1 MSSPKPR
8 SAAPGSPLTRRRLLQ
23 LGGVAAG
30 AVTLAGCVSANDSA
44 GAGGA
49 DATSD
54 GPLSPGTKPGGEIT
68 IVDDNT
74 NKLFQASTI
83 AAFEAATGIKVKSYT
98 QGNFN
103 DLHDRYATLFSAQ
116 DSSVDVVMT
125 WAGWSAEFGQ
135 AGWLQ
140 ELDASAVPAD
150 LIQPALDAVS
160 WKGKVYGLPKFSS
173 VQTMF
178 WNKSLFQ
185 SAGLD
190 PETGPQ
196 TWDEFVT
203 TAKALTTGGRYGYT
217 CDMGN
222 AAGAYQNFLRVLLL
236 NGGDM
241 YDADYKPTF
250 NSEAGVQALSNLVD
264 LLQVHKV
271 MDPASLQISNA
282 SDLADLFAKGSTGI
296 VFNWPF
302 QYATATAGG
311 SALNASTV
319 GNGLIPGMAVR
330 SASIDGSEGFAISR
344 FSKNKEA
351 ALAWLQFVTGA
362 PVQQQIVQEEGWFPV
377 TTSVLTDPAS
387 LAALPVLDT
396 YQQSTDYVTKRWGTP
411 WSSELDQL
419 MSVQIIDA
427 MNRKSTPKEA
437 LDTLATQTQA
447 LVEKYLK

>member
-1 MSSPKPR
+1 MTSLPS
-8 SAAPGSPLTRRRLLQ
+8 RRRLLQ
-23 LGGVAAG
+23 MGGAVAG
-30 AVTLAGCVSANDSA
+30 AAALAGCVSANDSS
-44 GAGGA
+44 GTDGA
-49 DATSD
+49 DAAAD
-54 GPLSPGTKPGGEIT
+54 GPLTPGDAPGGEIT

-83 AAFEAATGIKVKSYT
+83 AAFEAATGITVKSYT

-140 ELDASAVPAD
+140 ELDASAVPSD

-160 WKGKVYGLPKFSS
+160 WQGKVYGLPKFSS

-178 WNKSLFQ
+178 WNKTLFQ
-185 SAGLD
+185 QAGLD
-190 PETGPQ
+190 PETGPAS
-196 TWDEFVT
+196 WDEFVT
-203 TAKALTTGGRYGYT
+203 AAKALTVDGRYGYT

-241 YDADYKPTF
+241 YDADYTPIF
-250 NSEAGVQALSNLVD
+250 NSEEGVQALSNLVD
-264 LLQVHKV
+264 LLQVHRV
-271 MDPASLQISNA
+271 MDPASLQITNA
-282 SDLADLFAKGSTGI
+282 SDLGDLFARGTTGI

-302 QYATATAGG
+302 QYATATAEGA
-311 SALNASTV
+311 ALDASTV
-319 GNGLIPGMAVR
+319 GNGLLPGMGVR
-330 SASIDGSEGFAISR
+330 SASIDGSEGFAINR

-351 ALAWLQFVTGA
+351 ALAWLQFVTGTD
-362 PVQQQIVQEEGWFPV
+362 VQQQIVQQEGWFPV
-377 TTSVLTDPAS
+377 SQQALTDPAS
-387 LAALPVLDT
+387 LEALPVLDT
-396 YQQSTDYVTKRWGTP
+396 YQESTQYVTKRWGTP

-427 MNRKSTPKEA
+427 MNGKTKPQEA
-437 LDTLATQTQA
+437 LDTLAAQTQE
-447 LVEKYLK
+447 LVTKYLKP

>member
-1 MSSPKPR
+1 MSSHF
-8 SAAPGSPLTRRRLLQ
+8 TRRRLLQ
-23 LGGVAAG
+23 LGGMAAG
-30 AVTLAGCVSANDSA
+30 AAALSSCVSANDSSGTGGPSAAA
-44 GAGGA
+44 GE
-49 DATSD
+49 
-54 GPLSPGTKPGGEIT
+54 PLKPAAKPSGEIT

-83 AAFEAATGIKVKSYT
+83 AAFEAKTGIKVKSYS

-140 ELDASAVPAD
+140 ELDTSAVPTD

-160 WKGKVYGLPKFSS
+160 WQGKVYGLPKFSS

-178 WNKSLFQ
+178 WSKPLFQ
-185 SAGLD
+185 QAGVD

-196 TWDEFVT
+196 SWDDFVT
-203 TAKALTTGGRYGYT
+203 TAKALTVDGRYGYA

-241 YDADYKPTF
+241 YDADYKPIF
-250 NSEAGVQALSNLVD
+250 NSDQGVQALSNLVD

-271 MDPASLQISNA
+271 MDPASLQITNA
-282 SDLADLFAKGSTGI
+282 SDLGDLFAKGATGM

-302 QYATATAGG
+302 QYATATA
-311 SALNASTV
+311 STSSLNASTV
-319 GNGLIPGMAVR
+319 GNGLIPGMGVR
-330 SASIDGSEGFAISR
+330 SASIDGSEGFAINK
-344 FSKNKEA
+344 FSKNKDA

-362 PVQQQIVQEEGWFPV
+362 DVQKQMVQQEGWFPV
-377 TTSVLTDPAS
+377 SQSALTDPAS
-387 LAALPVLDT
+387 VEALPVLNT
-396 YQQSTDYVTKRWGTP
+396 YQESTKYATKRWGTP

-427 MNRKSTPKEA
+427 MNRKTTPKAA
-437 LDTLATQTQA
+437 LDTLAGQTQA
-447 LVEKYLK
+447 LVTKYLKK

>member
-1 MSSPKPR
+1 MSSPL
-8 SAAPGSPLTRRRLLQ
+8 SRRGLLQ
-23 LGGVAAG
+23 MGG
-30 AVTLAGCVSANDSA
+30 AVAGTAALAGCVSANDTS
-44 GAGGA
+44 GTGGA
-49 DATSD
+49 DAAD
-54 GPLSPGTKPGGEIT
+54 AGPLKPSDAPGGEIT

-74 NKLFQASTI
+74 NELFQASTI
-83 AAFEAATGIKVKSYT
+83 AAFEAATGITVKSYT

-140 ELDASAVPAD
+140 ELDTSAVPSD

-160 WKGKVYGLPKFSS
+160 WQGKVYGLPKFSS

-178 WNKSLFQ
+178 WNKTLFQ
-185 SAGLD
+185 QAGLD
-190 PETGPQ
+190 PETGPA

-203 TAKALTTGGRYGYT
+203 TAKALTVDGRYGYT

-241 YDADYKPTF
+241 YDADYQPIF
-250 NSEAGVQALSNLVD
+250 NSDQGVQALSNLVD
-264 LLQVHKV
+264 LLQVHRV
-271 MDPASLQISNA
+271 MDPASLQITNA
-282 SDLADLFAKGSTGI
+282 SDLGDLFARGSTGI

-302 QYATATAGG
+302 QYATATAAGA
-311 SALNASTV
+311 ALDASTV
-319 GNGLIPGMAVR
+319 GNGLIPGMSVR
-330 SASIDGSEGFAISR
+330 SASIDGSEGFAINK
-344 FSKNKEA
+344 FSQNKEA

-362 PVQQQIVQEEGWFPV
+362 DVQQQIVQQEGWFPV
-377 TTSVLTDPAS
+377 SQEALTDPAS
-387 LAALPVLDT
+387 LEALPVLDT
-396 YQQSTDYVTKRWGTP
+396 YQESTQYVTKRWGTP

-427 MNRKSTPKEA
+427 MNLRTKPQDA
-437 LDTLATQTQA
+437 LDTLAAQTRE
-447 LVEKYLK
+447 LVTKYVKP